1 MVTFTIANKNRPTA
15 TVVMIVSLF
24 GKQYRKSIGV
34 GLPPR
39 YWSSAKHRAK
49 VTADF
54 DGKPIN
60 EAIERWEEIG
70 RQAIRKFASERR
82 IPTSEEF
89 AKIIS
94 ELSYVD
100 IDEEREKTDYFCDYI
115 EQVYIPRYAPVRDKR
130 TVLKYEQA
138 LRKLREFENH
148 MRR

>member
-94 ELSYVD
+94 DD
-100 IDEEREKTDYFCDYI
+100 IDDEREKTDYSVTI
-115 EQVYIPRYAPVRDKR
+115 SSRYTFPD
-130 TVLKYEQA
+130 T
-138 LRKLREFENH
+138 LRCGTNEPF
-148 MRR
+148 